1 MKIAIIGDMHLGFDH
16 HGPRKN
22 DSFINAREAFDIA
35 ISEKVDLIIQTGDL
49 FHERLPKPEVLSPAI
64 QLMNS
69 VKSKLNS
76 PKIINRIYDGKEEL
90 LNKEI
95 PPIVLIYGNHE
106 KRPPEYI
113 NPLQMLHGAGSVYL
127 MEQESLVIEA
137 GKERIG
143 IHGLSSVSETY
154 VKELV
159 KDWNPKAFPNMKNL
173 LLIHQNFQELLPKQ
187 PPETMSYSDL
197 PSNMD
202 YHILGH
208 IHWAQ
213 TEKHPKSKAPIV
225 LPGSTVMTDLKWIES
240 KSKKGILIVD
250 FKERIS
256 SKFVELKNSRILHYE
271 VINAKGKKPSD
282 ITNEIQEDI
291 IKKIEYH
298 NHKLIPLLRYSIRGE
313 LADGFIP
320 SDVSLRP
327 LVKKY
332 IDRVLIKIDKSKLT
346 SKILSEKAKLVS
358 DLKQNKVSVEA
369 LGIKILSEKMKIK
382 DLDKLSFLFN
392 ALGDGDLEA
401 AEKLL

>member
-1 MKIAIIGDMHLGFDH
+1 M
-16 HGPRKN
+16 PR
-22 DSFINAREAFDIA
+22 FI
-35 ISEKVDLIIQTGDL
+35 
-49 FHERLPKPEVLSPAI
+49 
-64 QLMNS
+64 
-69 VKSKLNS
+69 
-76 PKIINRIYDGKEEL
+76 
-90 LNKEI
+90 
-95 PPIVLIYGNHE
+95 
-106 KRPPEYI
+106 
-113 NPLQMLHGAGSVYL
+113 
-127 MEQESLVIEA
+127 
-137 GKERIG
+137 
-143 IHGLSSVSETY
+143 
-154 VKELV
+154 
-159 KDWNPKAFPNMKNL
+159 
-173 LLIHQNFQELLPKQ
+173 
-187 PPETMSYSDL
+187 
-197 PSNMD
+197 
-202 YHILGH
+202 
-208 IHWAQ
+208 
-213 TEKHPKSKAPIV
+213 APIAV
-225 LPGSTVMTDLKWIES
+225 IVSVIFLGGLWWLTQPKNNDGPFAQCQTTSIASDGNGLGGS
-240 KSKKGILIVD
+240 
-250 FKERIS
+250 F
-256 SKFVELKNSRILHYE
+256 EL
-271 VINAKGKKPSD
+271 INAKGKKPSD